1 MAAAVESRLIELADR
16 EAALRFLSREPVANL
31 FLLDLAARLGAPP
44 VPGETRAKIVAAWR
58 DDEIVGMAGLHPTV
72 ILDANAG
79 KEAVEAFIP
88 YLERIKVGLLKSPV
102 PAVDLLWRQ
111 LSARRSCHVIVDR
124 IEIAYALYEGDSKR
138 IEPIVAGSARRA
150 TDLDLDDLVVAARES
165 LREEGRPDPFVGD
178 AEGFRCW
185 VRGRVARARVVEVA
199 GRIAMVG
206 YADVQRREGWLL
218 QGIYTWPDRRQRGL
232 ASFGVSELCRE
243 AFATGA
249 NHVQLAVVE
258 GNAAAQRLYESLG
271 FRPYAKL
278 RTILFT

>member
-1 MAAAVESRLIELADR
+1 MAAAVESRLVGLADR

-72 ILDANAG
+72 ILDANVG

-88 YLERIKVGLLKSPV
+88 YVERIKVGLLKSPV

-111 LSARRSCHVIVDR
+111 LSARRSRRVIVDR
-124 IEIAYALYEGDSKR
+124 IETAYALYEGDSKR
-138 IEPIVAGSARRA
+138 IEPIVGESARRA

-185 VRGRVARARVVEVA
+185 VRGRVARARVVEFA
-199 GRIAMVG
+199 GRVAMVG
-206 YADVQRREGWLL
+206 YADVQRQEGWLL
-218 QGIYTWPDRRQRGL
+218 QGIYTWPDHRQRGL

-243 AFATGA
+243 AFTTGA

-271 FRPYAKL
+271 FKPFAKL

>member
-1 MAAAVESRLIELADR
+1 MAAAVESRLVELADR

-88 YLERIKVGLLKSPV
+88 YLERIKVGLVKSLV
-102 PAVDLLWRQ
+102 PTVDLLWESF
-111 LSARRSCHVIVDR
+111 SARASRRVIVDR
-124 IEIAYALYEGDSKR
+124 IEIAYTLYEGDWKPV
-138 IEPIVAGSARRA
+138 EPISGESARRA
-150 TDLDLDDLVVAARES
+150 TKSDLDDLVVAARES

-185 VRGRVARARVVEVA
+185 VRGRVARARVVEFA
-199 GRIAMVG
+199 GRVAMVG
-206 YADVQRREGWLL
+206 YADVQRQEGWLL
-218 QGIYTWPDRRQRGL
+218 QGIYTWPNHRQRGL

-243 AFATGA
+243 AFTAGA

-258 GNAAAQRLYESLG
+258 GNAAAQHLYEGLG
-271 FRPYAKL
+271 FRPFAKL

>member
-1 MAAAVESRLIELADR
+1 MAAAVESRLVGLADR

-72 ILDANAG
+72 ILDANVG

-88 YLERIKVGLLKSPV
+88 YVERIKVGLLKSPV

-111 LSARRSCHVIVDR
+111 LSARRSRRVIVDR
-124 IEIAYALYEGDSKR
+124 IETAYALYEGDSKR
-138 IEPIVAGSARRA
+138 IEPIVGESARRA

-185 VRGRVARARVVEVA
+185 VRGRVARARVVEFA
-199 GRIAMVG
+199 GRVAMVG
-206 YADVQRREGWLL
+206 YADVQRQEGWLL
-218 QGIYTWPDRRQRGL
+218 QGIYTWPNRRQLGL

-243 AFATGA
+243 AFTSGA
-249 NHVQLAVVE
+249 KHVQLAVIE
-258 GNAAAQRLYESLG
+258 GNAAAQHLYESLG
-271 FRPYAKL
+271 FRPFAKL